1 MSSASSCCS
10 GSWSS
15 HQFQRRASPPP
26 GRCRSYSAATVS
38 KLRERAAR
46 SDTARRAE
54 VVDGAVL
61 APRAPRIA
69 HAPAVPDEEVREA
82 SPVGT
87 WDEAHE
93 IPLDLDRILLAAE
106 AKPLREAPD
115 VRVDHDALRLAEL
128 GCNDVGRLPRHARQP
143 DQLFEP

>member
-1 MSSASSCCS
+1 MRAHSASPSCSAAQRSASSGYS
-10 GSWSS
+10 
-15 HQFQRRASPPP
+15 

-54 VVDGAVL
+54 IVDDAVL
-61 APRAPRIA
+61 AARAARIA

-93 IPLDLDRILLAAE
+93 IALDLDRILLAGE

-115 VRVDHDALRLAEL
+115 GCGDHDALRLAAA
-128 GCNDVGRLPRHARQP
+128 GRRVACPQSGHARRRT
-143 DQLFEP
+143 